1 VRTLLATLAALLLTA
16 APALARS
23 APVQLGT
30 ALNSGGIDNAPYV
43 DALRRYDAV
52 TPESALKF
60 AELHPD
66 GGRYDFAFGDR
77 LVDWSVANRK
87 PMHGTTLIWCYD
99 AVLPQWLLQRS
110 WTRDELI
117 DVMQDHIRTVMDH
130 FEGRVPAWDVV
141 NEAFARDGARRDCLW
156 QRVIG
161 DAWIELALRAARA
174 ADSSAK
180 LFYNETA
187 ADQPNAKFGAV
198 EAIAA
203 DFKAR
208 GVPLDGVGLQ
218 YHLLQ
223 GDAPLQFLAE
233 DAMRRIG
240 ALGLALHVSEL
251 DGITSTFTGTR
262 EQKLDRQAQAFQ
274 TVAAACQAVD
284 ACFRITLWGA
294 ADHWSWRGT
303 GEMAVALDEH
313 FAEKPGWAG
322 IREAIRPAPL
332 PAGQPPSAPGRPLAS
347 RAPNAGVFTVSWP
360 ASWDPEG
367 APVNYALEHRDAD
380 DAAWSPVASGVRG
393 LGFSFAPGRL
403 ERQGTYRYRVRAS
416 DGSRAGVWSEEAQ
429 PIVVD
434 RADPAPPAI
443 TPDRA
448 PDGGGWYRDR
458 VTLTFAGAGDPVLL
472 DGSAGSG
479 VDPSSVPAPS
489 SFASTGAH
497 TVSGIV
503 LDRAGNA
510 SRSATATV
518 QVDAAAPQASLAC
531 PQPVA
536 VGEPASATWTA
547 SDAGSGLVGPAN
559 GSLPLDSSRAG
570 TFTARYEAADVAGH
584 RTPATCQ
591 YVVGEAPD
599 PDPEPSPEPT
609 ASATPT
615 ATATGTPTPEP
626 DELAGAGTAPP
637 QQGGPA
643 TDAAAGGPA
652 PAVRSATPTLRRA
665 SRVGRDGRMRLMLR
679 CPAACSGRLSLR
691 AQRRTLAARRFRA
704 AAGQVRVVLRLA
716 KRDRRALAR
725 KGRLAVRL
733 AIAPDGAE
741 PVLRRLTLRR

>member
-1 VRTLLATLAALLLTA
+1 MRTLLATVAAVLLMA
-16 APALARS
+16 APALARNG
-23 APVQLGT
+23 PVQLGT
-30 ALNSGGIDNAPYV
+30 ALNSRGIEDAPYV
-43 DALRRYDAV
+43 DAVRRYDAV

-60 AELHPD
+60 AELHPEP
-66 GGRYDFAFGDR
+66 GIYDFAAGDR
-77 LVDWSVANRK
+77 LVSWSVSNGK
-87 PMHGTTLIWCYD
+87 PMHGHTLVWCYD
-99 AVLPQWLLQRS
+99 AVLPDWLLSRS

-117 DVMQDHIRTVMDH
+117 GVMEDHIRTVMEH
-130 FEGRVPAWDVV
+130 FEGRVRAWDVV

-161 DAWIELALRAARA
+161 DAWIELALRAART
-174 ADSSAK
+174 ADPGAK

-198 EAIAA
+198 EAMAT

-240 ALGLALHVSEL
+240 ALGLDLHVSEL

-274 TVAAACQAVD
+274 TVAAARQAVD

-294 ADHWSWRGT
+294 ADHWSWRGP
-303 GEMAVALDEH
+303 GEMAVALDDH

-322 IREAIRPAPL
+322 IQEAIRPAAL
-332 PAGQPPSAPGRPLAS
+332 PAGQPPSLPGRPLA
-347 RAPNAGVFTVSWP
+347 PTLNAGVFTVSWP

-367 APVNYALEHRDAD
+367 ARVNYALEHRDAD
-380 DAAWSPVASGVRG
+380 DAAWSPVATGVRG

-416 DGSRAGVWSEEAQ
+416 DGSRPGAWSEEAQ
-429 PIVVD
+429 PVVVD
-434 RADPAPPAI
+434 RTDPEPPAI

-458 VTLTFAGAGDPVLL
+458 VTLTIAGAGDPALL

-479 VDPSSVPAPS
+479 VDPASVPAPS
-489 SFASTGAH
+489 SFASTSPH

-503 LDRAGNA
+503 RDRAGNA

-518 QVDAAAPQASLAC
+518 QVDADAPAASLAC
-531 PQPVA
+531 PPLVTA
-536 VGEPASATWTA
+536 GEPATASWTA
-547 SDAGSGLVGPAN
+547 TDAGSGLVGPAS
-559 GSLPLDSSRAG
+559 GALPLDTSQAG

-591 YVVGEAPD
+591 FVVTAPADPD
-599 PDPEPSPEPT
+599 PDPEPTPEP
-609 ASATPT
+609 SPT
-615 ATATGTPTPEP
+615 ATPIRS
-626 DELAGAGTAPP
+626 
-637 QQGGPA
+637 
-643 TDAAAGGPA
+643 PA
-652 PAVRSATPTLRRA
+652 PVLRHA
-665 SRVGRDGRMRLMLR
+665 SRVARDGRVRLTLR
-679 CPAACSGRLSLR
+679 CSAACSGRLSLR
-691 AQRRTLAARRFRA
+691 ARSRTLAARRFRG
-704 AAGQVRVVLRLA
+704 AAGQLRVVLRLA
-716 KRDRRALAR
+716 RRDRRALAR
-725 KGRLAVRL
+725 TRRLAVRL
-733 AIAPDGAE
+733 VIAPDGAE
-741 PVLRRLTLRR
+741 PALRRLTLRR